1 MTVVK
6 DPVASTDAQRS
17 AVDAST
23 YVTPTQVQLACRNG
37 YKGSTTGFA
46 PGYVQ
51 ANIISVPKEY
61 TKDVLLY
68 AQRNPKPCPLI
79 ELIEDGKVSGKYFK
93 GDIRTDLPGY
103 RVYKDGQV
111 VEDYVDNVKDYWN
124 GELSTFL
131 FGCSFSFESYLM
143 KEGIKMH
150 HIDAGRNVPMYVTNI
165 ACEPTDKLKGHM
177 VVSLRSIPPNQIS
190 LAANVTSHFIR
201 THGSPI
207 HVGDPQEIGI
217 ADVNKNDFG
226 DAPIIPEGEI
236 PVFWACGVTPQI
248 AILESKVPFAISH
261 YPGMMALLDMK
272 DEELM
277 NW

>member
-1 MTVVK
+1 MTANMESIFLENEHK
-6 DPVASTDAQRS
+6 AALEPEKYA
-17 AVDAST
+17 
-23 YVTPTQVQLACRNG
+23 TPELVQLACRNG

-46 PGYVQ
+46 PGFVQ

-61 TKDVLLY
+61 TKDVLLF

-79 ELIEDGKVSGKYFK
+79 ELIEDGNVSGKYFK

-103 RVYKDGQV
+103 RIYKNGEV
-111 VEDYVDNVKDYWN
+111 VEDYVDDVTPYWN

-143 KEGIKMH
+143 KAGIKMH
-150 HIDAGRNVPMYVTNI
+150 HIDAGKNVPMYRTNI
-165 ACEPTDKLKGHM
+165 ECEPTEKLKGHM
-177 VVSLRSIPPNQIS
+177 VVSLRAMPSGQIA
-190 LAANVTSHFIR
+190 LASDVTSHFVR

-207 HVGDPQEIGI
+207 HVSNPAEIGI
-217 ADVNKNDFG
+217 TDINKVDFG

-272 DEELM
+272 DEDLM